1 MSIYHYTAL
10 KDNKIEIRGTLEA
23 ETPAEARAKVK
34 ALGFLPTGIFID
46 EGVKPQIRQAD
57 KLVYLGLSDK
67 ILLTSELAVMF
78 TSGIS
83 TIEALE
89 TAELHAPKD
98 KIKLVARTL
107 KEKIMHGSTFTD
119 ALRAYE
125 PVFGELYI
133 SICEAGENSGTLD
146 KSMEYLTNLLKKQN
160 SLKMKIISM
169 SVYPIILVLLLIAVY
184 IICGVYVFPE
194 FIEKANIDAGDVP
207 IMVKVITV
215 PCDILFSNWISI
227 LITSAAVIFGAWWI
241 STQKFFKDFTDKFL
255 LDTPKVSEFVQYI
268 NLSYFF
274 AVLHVSYEAGVPIS
288 RCLELST
295 NTVSNGIIK
304 MQAENAGKMVANGQE
319 LSMAFN
325 ISGLVPP
332 VLNVLIASGEKAG
345 RLGQMFRDVS
355 IAIDKQLETAS
366 EVLSKA
372 FEPALLIVIGC
383 FVAYVVIAFFQMYGS
398 FFQNLG

>member
-34 ALGFLPTGIFID
+34 ALGFLPTGIYVEEQQKSVVQTVENNIH
-46 EGVKPQIRQAD
+46 
-57 KLVYLGLSDK
+57 LGLSDK
-67 ILLTSELAVMF
+67 VLFTSELAVMF

-107 KEKIMHGSTFTD
+107 KEKIIHGSTFTD

-146 KSMEYLTNLLKKQN
+146 KSMEYLTNLLKKQD
-160 SLKMKIISM
+160 SLRLKILSM
-169 SVYPIILVLLLIAVY
+169 SVYPIILVLMLVVVYLL
-184 IICGVYVFPE
+184 CGLYVFPQ
-194 FIEKANIDAGDVP
+194 FIEKINIDAADIPV
-207 IMVKVITV
+207 MV
-215 PCDILFSNWISI
+215 N
-227 LITSAAVIFGAWWI
+227 A
-241 STQKFFKDFTDKFL
+241 
-255 LDTPKVSEFVQYI
+255 Y
-268 NLSYFF
+268 YF
-274 AVLHVSYEAGVPIS
+274 AVLQISYEAGVPINK
-288 RCLELST
+288 CLELSK
-295 NTVSNGIIK
+295 NTISNGIIK
-304 MQAENAGKMVANGQE
+304 KQAEHVEKIVMNGQE
-319 LSMAFN
+319 LSKAFS

-345 RLGQMFRDVS
+345 RLGQMFRDVT

-372 FEPALLIVIGC
+372 FEPALLIIIGC
-383 FVAYVVIAFFQMYGS
+383 FVAYVVIAFFQMYAQA
-398 FFQNLG
+398 FQSLI